1 MPPLDDACLV
11 GEVGEEALL
20 AAFTPL
26 LPTGGHALVGNG
38 DDCAVLA
45 ASDGRYCVSTDLLVE
60 GHHFDRAWSTP
71 EQVGA
76 RAAAQ
81 NLADVAAMGA
91 VPTAVVVGLVLP
103 PSTTVGWVRGL
114 ARGLGAACRACG
126 AGVVGGDLS
135 AGEQLVV
142 SVTVHGDL
150 QGRAP
155 LLRDGARPGDLLV
168 HAGDL
173 GRSAAGLALLRAGI
187 SGPEQLGPQASPQV
201 REAVAWALAG
211 FRSPTPPLGLGPA
224 LARAG
229 ARAMMDVSDSLLRDA
244 GRLARASGV
253 RLDLDDPCGQGSW
266 LAGCRRRLEVL
277 VPLLHQAPG
286 PGALTAS
293 EAGPEPV
300 RGAAS
305 EAVLT
310 TAEVARTAAAWVL
323 TGGEDHGLLAAVPAG
338 SQEVLP
344 AGVRVLGRVL
354 EHVPGTPSVTVGGE
368 PWQGAVGWDH
378 FEA

>member
-1 MPPLDDACLV
+1 MPPLDDARLV

-26 LPTGGHALVGNG
+26 LPTSGHALVGNG

-91 VPTAVVVGLVLP
+91 VPTALVVGLVLP

-114 ARGLGAACRACG
+114 ARGLGQACQACG

-187 SGPEQLGPQASPQV
+187 SGPEQLGPQATPPV

-253 RLDLDDPCGQGSW
+253 RLDLDDPGDEGSW
-266 LAGCRRRLEVL
+266 MAGCRRRLEVL
-277 VPLLHQAPG
+277 VPLLQAPG
-286 PGALTAS
+286 PGAL
-293 EAGPEPV
+293 
-300 RGAAS
+300 
-305 EAVLT
+305 

-338 SQEVLP
+338 SQEALP

-354 EHVPGTPSVTVGGE
+354 EHAPGTPSVTVGGE

>member
-1 MPPLDDACLV
+1 MPPLDDARLV

-26 LPTGGHALVGNG
+26 LPAGGHTLVGNG

-45 ASDGRYCVSTDLLVE
+45 APDGRYCVSTDLLVE

-71 EQVGA
+71 EQIGA

-91 VPTAVVVGLVLP
+91 RPTALVVGLVLP

-168 HAGDL
+168 HAGEL
-173 GRSAAGLALLRAGI
+173 GQSAAGLALLRAGVT
-187 SGPEQLGPQASPQV
+187 GPEHLGQHGPLAE
-201 REAVAWALAG
+201 REAVAQALAG
-211 FRSPTPPLGLGPA
+211 FRSPHPPLSLGSA

-229 ARAMMDVSDSLLRDA
+229 AHAMMDVSDSLLRDA

-253 RLDLDDPCGQGSW
+253 RLDLDDPRGQGTW
-266 LAGCRRRLEVL
+266 MARCRRRLEVL
-277 VPLLHQAPG
+277 VPLVQQVQ
-286 PGALTAS
+286 GAGTS
-293 EAGPEPV
+293 VTVAGT
-300 RGAAS
+300 AAS
-305 EAVLT
+305 
-310 TAEVARTAAAWVL
+310 WVL
-323 TGGEDHGLLAAVPAG
+323 TGGEDHGLLAAVGADRLDA
-338 SQEVLP
+338 LP
-344 AGVRVLGRVL
+344 AGTQALGRVL
-354 EHVPGTPSVTVGGE
+354 EAEPGSPLVTVGGE
-368 PWQGAVGWDH
+368 PWPGAVGWDH
-378 FEA
+378 FGA